1 MLTVSAPFSSSHVA
15 KQLDYCSYCPKMC
28 RHACPVSSASG
39 HETFIPQAKMDRLNQ
54 VRKGHAPW
62 TADST
67 EPLWAC
73 TGCRHCTVYC
83 DHGNEPGLVLLAGRA
98 EATARGAG
106 HPALAGYPERFR
118 RRDQRLVA
126 EMREQVDAGRRSDD
140 ALVGFWPGCDAI
152 DKAPNDIDAALRVLE
167 HLSGDTT
174 PDQPASGPVRLPV
187 KMVDIGQACAGAPLL
202 AAGHTD
208 EFRWHAGKVAT
219 GLKGFRTVVVGCATC
234 VHAMRAWYPAEGV
247 LVGPEILSVPE
258 FLARSIA
265 RLPEARDKKIVYYHD
280 PCTLARHVGVIEEPR
295 QILSRIAEVRE
306 LGWSGKDTECC
317 GGGGLLPK
325 TMPDVADAMAR
336 RRLREV
342 ARGGGG
348 TVVTACP
355 TCAFMLKR
363 NAPDGVDV
371 KPLVELLAK
380 ALADMLAGADAGT
393 AEPRMPPV

>member
-1 MLTVSAPFSSSHVA
+1 MSDDIVPAVSAPFSSNSVA

-28 RHACPVSSASG
+28 RHACPVSNASG

-54 VRKGHAPW
+54 ARKGHVPW

-83 DHGNEPGLVLLAGRA
+83 EHGNEPGLVLLAGRA
-98 EATARGAG
+98 EAVSRGAG

-118 RRDQRLVA
+118 KRDQRLVS
-126 EMREQVDAGRRSDD
+126 EMREQVSPDRRSDD
-140 ALVGFWPGCDAI
+140 ALIGFWPGCDAI
-152 DKAPNDIDAALRVLE
+152 GKAPNDIDAALRVLE
-167 HLSGDTT
+167 RLGDSATGT
-174 PDQPASGPVRLPV
+174 DAERRGQVR
-187 KMVDIGQACAGAPLL
+187 MVDIGQACAGYPLL

-208 EFRWHAGKVAT
+208 EFRWHASRVAT
-219 GLKGFRTVVVGCATC
+219 GLKGFRTVVVGCAAC
-234 VHAMRAWYPAEGV
+234 VHAMRALYPAEGV
-247 LVGPEILSVPE
+247 LLAAEVLSVPE
-258 FLARSIA
+258 LLSRALM

-280 PCTLARHVGVIEEPR
+280 PCSLARHLGVIEEPR

-306 LGWSGKDTECC
+306 LGWSGEDTECC

-336 RRLREV
+336 DRLREV

-355 TCAFMLKR
+355 TCAFMLQR
-363 NAPDGVDV
+363 NAPDGVEV
-371 KPLVELLAK
+371 CNLLE
-380 ALADMLAGADAGT
+380 MLAGALA
-393 AEPRMPPV
+393 